1 MCNVDKIVE
10 MVKTGQCS
18 TPAMY
23 LTLVKQTPEDFA
35 KMRDELQSHRIS
47 FKARKRVAEGKTQ
60 YDLYLVT
67 GEDESMALVASNS
80 SAEWLEQRGCSLV

>member
-10 MVKTGQCS
+10 MVKTGQSS

-35 KMRDELQSHRIS
+35 KMRDELEERKIS
-47 FKARKRVAEGKTQ
+47 FTTRKRETEGKIQ

-67 GEDESMALVASNS
+67 GDDDSMALVASNS
-80 SAEWLEQRGCSLV
+80 SAEWLEQRGFSLV